1 MLRAK
6 DLMTKNVICVKKDTP
21 VIEAIKLLAEHDVT
35 GVPVVED
42 DMTLIGILSE
52 KDLLKLLYRSENAAD
67 ATVEDF
73 MSQPAIHFDE
83 NENFDEVCL
92 CLLNHYFRRVPV
104 TSNGKVVGIISRP
117 DVIDYILTTK
127 YHLAAVIRPRH

>member
-6 DLMTKNVICVKKDTP
+6 DLMTKNVISVKKDTP
-21 VIEAIKLLAEHDVT
+21 VLEAIKLLAEHDVT

-42 DMTLIGILSE
+42 DMTLIGVLSE
-52 KDLLKLLYRSENAAD
+52 KDLLKLFYGSENAPD
-67 ATVEDF
+67 NTVEDF
-73 MSQPAIHFDE
+73 MTQPAIHFDE
-83 NENFDEVCL
+83 NENFDEVCR

-117 DVIDYILTTK
+117 DIIDYILTAK
-127 YHLAAVIRPRH
+127 YKLATVIRPRH